1 MRRSKDAM
9 SIPPAPV
16 GDPRALL
23 ESPAFRRLVSIR
35 WTMSLALT
43 AALFVLYY
51 GYILLIAVNRPLL
64 SRRDRRRRRRSA
76 SRSAPAVIVGAWML
90 TAIYVVWANRHYD
103 AEAARLRRLHRN
115 ARG

>member
-43 AALFVLYY
+43 AALFILYY
-51 GYILLIAVNRPLL
+51 GYILLVAVDRSLL
-64 SRRDRRRRRRSA
+64 SRRVGTA
-76 SRSAPAVIVGAWML
+76 TTLGIVLGAAVIVGAWML
-90 TAIYVVWANRHYD
+90 TAIYVVWANRHF
-103 AEAARLRRLHRN
+103 
-115 ARG
+115 

>member
-1 MRRSKDAM
+1 M

-43 AALFVLYY
+43 AALFILYY
-51 GYILLIAVNRPLL
+51 GYILLVAVDRSLL
-64 SRRDRRRRRRSA
+64 SLRVGTA
-76 SRSAPAVIVGAWML
+76 TTLGILLGAAVIVGAWML
-90 TAIYVVWANRHYD
+90 TAIYVVWANRHFD
-103 AEAARLRRLHRN
+103 VEAERLRRLHRN

>member
-1 MRRSKDAM
+1 M
-9 SIPPAPV
+9 SIPPEPV

-43 AALFVLYY
+43 AALFILYY
-51 GYILLIAVNRPLL
+51 GYILLVAVDRSLL
-64 SRRDRRRRRRSA
+64 SRRVGTA
-76 SRSAPAVIVGAWML
+76 TTLGIVLGAAVIVGAWML
-90 TAIYVVWANRHYD
+90 TAIYVVWANRHFD
-103 AEAARLRRLHRN
+103 VEAERLRQLHRN